1 MKPSKIGCKAM
12 LLRFRASNVLSFRG
26 ELELSLVA
34 TEFNEG
40 TAMPAGFR
48 SEGRDVAFLPVVA
61 IYGANASGKTNVLSA
76 LRWMRLAILNSV
88 TEWSKGIGVPR
99 EPFALARSA
108 RGESTL
114 MEADVVL
121 SGVRHVYGFEVSDE
135 RVETE
140 WLHAYPHGRRQVWFE
155 RDAEAGDAPIR
166 FPGEGLR
173 GPRAELIALTRPNA
187 LFLTVAAA
195 LNHPQLSPVHR
206 WFAENLWFT
215 RPRPDEPRRHAFTRR
230 MLPDPA
236 MRARIE
242 SLLRSADLGVLS
254 VEIEEHESGPPSIRL
269 AHRTSS
275 DPVTLDF
282 DHQESQ
288 GTQAW
293 LALIG
298 PMLSALDGGSVL
310 LVDEL
315 DSSLHP
321 VLVAEAIRLFND
333 PDANPNGAQLIC
345 TLQDVTLLGN
355 VHARRPLD
363 RDQVWLTAKGPMGG
377 SELYPLTDAR
387 PRKEESLERGYLRG
401 RYGGIPRVVGGG
413 MASAATP
420 RHEAADA

>member
-1 MKPSKIGCKAM
+1 M

-40 TAMPAGFR
+40 SAMPAGFR
-48 SEGRDVAFLPVVA
+48 SEARDVALLPVVA

-76 LRWMRLAILNSV
+76 LRWMRVAVLNSV
-88 TEWSKGIGVPR
+88 TEWSRGIGVPR
-99 EPFALARSA
+99 EPFALVPSA

-114 MEADVVL
+114 MEVDLVL
-121 SGVRHVYGFEVSDE
+121 FGVRHVYGFEVSDD

-155 RDAEAGDAPIR
+155 RDAEAGEDAPIR
-166 FPGEGLR
+166 FPGEGLK
-173 GPRAELIALTRPNA
+173 GPRSELIALTRPNA

-215 RPRPDEPRRHAFTRR
+215 NPRPDEPRRHAFTRR
-230 MLPDPA
+230 LLPDPE
-236 MRARIE
+236 MRSRIE

-254 VEIEEHESGPPSIRL
+254 VEVEERETGPPSIRL
-269 AHRTSS
+269 AHRTSA

-298 PMLSALDGGSVL
+298 PMLSALDHGSVL

-355 VHARRPLD
+355 VHAKRPLD
-363 RDQVWLTAKGPMGG
+363 RDQVWLTTKGRMGE

-401 RYGGIPRVVGGG
+401 RYGGIPRVVTGGI
-413 MASAATP
+413 ASAATP
-420 RHEAADA
+420 HDEVADA